1 MTAPEVVKVV
11 LVGVGGYGTEYLAA
25 LRRQQVA
32 TVELTAAVDPAPR
45 QSRAARELA
54 DGDTPVFPTLEAL
67 FDAGAAAD
75 LVIIASPIHHHVPQS
90 VVALQ
95 HGRHVLCD
103 KPLGAR
109 IQDVSRLIRA
119 RDAAGRSVRIGYQW
133 SYAEGILAL
142 KRDIQAGRFGAPK
155 RAKTICLW
163 PRTLSYYRR
172 NDWAGR
178 LRDPV
183 TGGWVLDS
191 PLNNAQAH
199 FLHNLF
205 FLLGPETASSAM
217 PVEVTAEAC
226 RANGIE
232 SFDTVACRA
241 LTAAGVE
248 VLFYGSH
255 ASRESYGPRFEL
267 ELEEARVHFAMPGAD
282 EVGEIAADA
291 DSQRVAIYPSPE
303 ASDQFVK
310 LEEALDAVTTGA
322 PVVCGP
328 EAASAQT
335 LCVDG
340 VHESVP
346 DVTTVPTGIRRRATE
361 PDRYW
366 IEGLDADLLR
376 CYERAVLPSAA
387 GVSWSIPG
395 RTIDLS
401 SYDRF
406 PSFEDGA

>member
-1 MTAPEVVKVV
+1 MTAPDAVKVV
-11 LVGVGGYGTEYLAA
+11 LVGVGGYGAEYLAA
-25 LRRQQVA
+25 LQRQQVA
-32 TVELTAAVDPAPR
+32 TVELTGAVDPFPR
-45 QSRAARELA
+45 RSRAARDLA
-54 DGDTPVFPTLEAL
+54 DAATPVRPTLDAV

-75 LVIIASPIHHHVPQS
+75 LVIIASPIHHHVRQS
-90 VVALQ
+90 LVALQ
-95 HGRHVLCD
+95 RGCHVLCD
-103 KPLGAR
+103 KPLGAT
-109 IQDVSRLIRA
+109 IQQVGSLIRG
-119 RDAAGRSVRIGYQW
+119 RDESGCWVRVGYQW
-133 SYAEGILAL
+133 SYAEGIRAL
-142 KRDIQAGRFGAPK
+142 KRDIQAGRFGAAK

-178 LRDPV
+178 LRDPA
-183 TGGWVLDS
+183 TGAWVLDS
-191 PLNNAQAH
+191 PINNAQAH

-205 FLLGPETASSAM
+205 FLLGPTMATSAM

-241 LTAAGVE
+241 GTDAGVD

-255 ASRESYGPRFEL
+255 ASRESHGPQFEL
-267 ELEEARVHFAMPGAD
+267 EFEDARVSFAMPAGDDA
-282 EVGEIAADA
+282 GEIAVEAG
-291 DSQRVAIYPSPE
+291 SRRVAIYPSPE

-310 LEEALDAVTTGA
+310 LDEALGAVATDV

-335 LCVDG
+335 LCVNG

-346 DVTTVPTGIRRRATE
+346 EVVTVPTAIRRRAAE

-366 IEGLDADLLR
+366 IEGLDEDLRR
-376 CYERAVLPSAA
+376 CYARGALPSEA
-387 GVSWSIPG
+387 GLRWAVGG

-406 PSFEDGA
+406 PASGDGA